1 MRSLVISVFTAVVL
15 VAVAPTS
22 ARAQAYLSP
31 FVGED
36 VGGDAG
42 TCPSIINDCAE
53 KKTSYGVTLGALIG
67 GIFGFEED
75 LGYAPHFFGQSASL
89 GDSSL
94 LTLMSNVVV
103 SVPLPLIRPYAS
115 GGVGLIRSHVGFN
128 IPSVATADDNA
139 FGYDIGGGAMVRL
152 PYHLGVKGDVRYFRS
167 PQNLT
172 ISGIS
177 FNNTQLNFYRV
188 SIGLLLH

>member
-1 MRSLVISVFTAVVL
+1 MRSLGISLFTAIVL
-15 VAVAPTS
+15 TAAAPAPAS
-22 ARAQAYLSP
+22 AQAYLSP
-31 FVGED
+31 FIGED

-42 TCPSIINDCAE
+42 TCPSIIHDCAE
-53 KKTSYGVTLGALIG
+53 KKTGYGVTLGSLIG

-75 LGYAPHFFGQSASL
+75 LGYTPHFFGQSATL

-103 SVPLPLIRPYAS
+103 SVPLPLFRPYAS
-115 GGVGLIRSHVGFN
+115 GGIGLIRSHVGFN
-128 IPSVATADDNA
+128 TPSVATADDNA
-139 FGYDIGGGAMVRL
+139 FGYDLGGGVMVRL

-167 PQNLT
+167 PQNFT
-172 ISGIS
+172 ISGITLD
-177 FNNTQLNFYRV
+177 NTQLNFTRV